1 MADDQEATPAA
12 APEPLHPEP
21 ASSPPLSPAP
31 LIPEPL
37 SRREARSREAAVEQ
51 ERADTLQER
60 DAAPEEGGRLDPVA
74 PELELEPETAPAT
87 GNRLDLAGPW
97 RRVSPK
103 YVAVEVVSA
112 VVSSVVLLAVPVGML
127 LIGVDW
133 AWILVLAA
141 AILAVTLLIVAPRR
155 ARAYGYRLRQDDL
168 LFRRGIMFQRFVSV
182 PYGRMQ
188 LIDVNRGP
196 LARALGLADLRFVT
210 AAAAT
215 GVSIP
220 GLADGDAEELRDRLV
235 ELAESR
241 RAGL

>member
-1 MADDQEATPAA
+1 MADDQEATPSVA
-12 APEPLHPEP
+12 
-21 ASSPPLSPAP
+21 
-31 LIPEPL
+31 PEPL
-37 SRREARSREAAVEQ
+37 SRREARNREAEIREAETREAVSPEAVIREADPQAPQQ
-51 ERADTLQER
+51 EGVR
-60 DAAPEEGGRLDPVA
+60 P
-74 PELELEPETAPAT
+74 EPEAPQAPA

-112 VVSSVVLLAVPVGML
+112 VVSSVVLLAVPIVML
-127 LIGVDW
+127 LIGVSW

-155 ARAYGYRLRQDDL
+155 ARAYGYRLREDDL

-196 LARALGLADLRFVT
+196 LARVLGLADLRFVT

-220 GLADGDAEELRDRLV
+220 GLVDGDAEELRDRLV
-235 ELAESR
+235 ALAESR